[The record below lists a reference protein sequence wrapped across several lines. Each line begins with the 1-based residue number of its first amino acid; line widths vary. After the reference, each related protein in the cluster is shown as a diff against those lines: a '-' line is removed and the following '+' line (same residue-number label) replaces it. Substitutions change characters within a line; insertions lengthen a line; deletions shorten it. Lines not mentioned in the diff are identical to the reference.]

1 MLSHLLDLT
10 PSKGTKMTLCVS
22 VKGRDGFRHLQRRWI
37 ETLMSH
43 DLAKAPRGFALLALH
58 ITLSDSTQK

>member
-1 MLSHLLDLT
+1 MLSLLLDLP
-10 PSKGTKMTLCVS
+10 PSEGSKMALCVS
-22 VKGRDGFRHLQRRWI
+22 VKGREGFRHLQRRRI